1 MGSKL
6 VKRSTAKDRH
16 GLAWEI
22 ALVPTAR
29 AVEEDFD
36 FWFTKL
42 TPEQRV
48 EAVHSCL
55 ISTLMVRGIYG
66 TPRLRRI
73 ARRIQHRTR

>member
-1 MGSKL
+1 MTSK
-6 VKRSTAKDRH
+6 VIKRSTANDRH
-16 GLAWEI
+16 GIKWEI
-22 ALVPTAR
+22 AVVPSAL
-29 AVEEDFD
+29 AAEEDFD

-48 EAVHSCL
+48 DAVHDCL
-55 ISTLMVRGIYG
+55 MSTLRVRGIYG